1 MHEGPI
7 GPTSWTGPAEA
18 PATVPPARSGRPHWR
33 EPHPVRVGPAAA
45 GSALSGLWVLLWL
58 LAYARSTGEGL
69 PTGAGFA
76 WVTLAAS
83 TIGAVAAAL
92 LARYG
97 DRGAAV
103 GVAAVA
109 GTAAGVT
116 GLSCELYLLLTGD
129 WILWLHRPQ
138 VATSFSRSYRT
149 AAQSGRRF
157 H

>member
-1 MHEGPI
+1 MHKGPI
-7 GPTSWTGPAEA
+7 GPTSWTSPEA
-18 PATVPPARSGRPHWR
+18 HPPRSGRPHWR
-33 EPHPVRVGPAAA
+33 EPHPVRVGPVAA
-45 GSALSGLWVLLWL
+45 GSVLSGLWVLLWL
-58 LAYARSTGEGL
+58 LAYARSTGETL

-129 WILWLHRPQ
+129 WILWLHQPR

>member
-7 GPTSWTGPAEA
+7 GPTSWNGPEA
-18 PATVPPARSGRPHWR
+18 PLPRPLRPRWR
-33 EPHPVRVGPAAA
+33 EPHPVRVGATAA
-45 GSALSGLWVLLWL
+45 GSALCALWLLVWL
-58 LAYARSTGEGL
+58 LAYGKGAGPSL
-69 PTGAGFA
+69 SAAGFA

-83 TIGAVAAAL
+83 TIGAVAAAA

-129 WILWLHRPQ
+129 WILWLHRSR

-149 AAQSGRRF
+149 AAAPAAGSIE
-157 H
+157 

>member
-7 GPTSWTGPAEA
+7 GPTSWSSPEA
-18 PATVPPARSGRPHWR
+18 HPPRSGRPRWR
-33 EPHPVRVGPAAA
+33 EPHPVRVGPVAV
-45 GSALSGLWVLLWL
+45 GSVLSGLWVLLWL
-58 LAYARSTGEGL
+58 LAYSRSTGESL

-138 VATSFSRSYRT
+138 VATSFSKSYRT
-149 AAQSGRRF
+149 AARSGSRF

>member
-1 MHEGPI
+1 MYEGPI
-7 GPTSWTGPAEA
+7 GPTSWTGHEA
-18 PATVPPARSGRPHWR
+18 PPPRSVRPHWR
-33 EPHPVRVGPAAA
+33 EPHPVRVGPVAA
-45 GSALSGLWVLLWL
+45 GSALCGLWVLVWL
-58 LAYARSTGEGL
+58 LAYAKGTGEAL

-129 WILWLHRPQ
+129 WILWLHQRRPPHPS
-138 VATSFSRSYRT
+138 VRSYRT
-149 AAQSGRRF
+149 AAAPAACSIE
-157 H
+157 

>member
-7 GPTSWTGPAEA
+7 GPTSWAGSDA
-18 PATVPPARSGRPHWR
+18 PPARTGRPRWR
-33 EPHPVRVGPAAA
+33 EPHPVRIGPVAA
-45 GSALSGLWVLLWL
+45 GAALCGIWVLLWL
-58 LAYARSTGEGL
+58 LAYANGTGEQPL
-69 PTGAGFA
+69 TGAGFA

-83 TIGAVAAAL
+83 TIGAVAAAA

-109 GTAAGVT
+109 GTAAGVA

-129 WILWLHRPQ
+129 WILWLHRPRA
-138 VATSFSRSYRT
+138 ATSFSRSFEQLPRR
-149 AAQSGRRF
+149 AAGF
-157 H
+157 IE

>member
-7 GPTSWTGPAEA
+7 GPTSWTGPDA
-18 PATVPPARSGRPHWR
+18 PPRRTGRPHWR

-45 GSALSGLWVLLWL
+45 GSVLSAVWALMWL
-58 LAYARSTGEGL
+58 LAYARSTGDTP

-83 TIGAVAAAL
+83 TIGLVAAAA

-109 GTAAGVT
+109 GTAAGVA
-116 GLSCELYLLLTGD
+116 GLSCELYLFLTGD
-129 WILWLHRPQ
+129 WILWLHQPR
-138 VATSFSRSYRT
+138 VATSFSSSYRT
-149 AAQSGRRF
+149 AAHRAAGSID
-157 H
+157 

>member
-7 GPTSWTGPAEA
+7 GPTSWAGPEG
-18 PATVPPARSGRPHWR
+18 PPPRALRPRWR
-33 EPHPVRVGPAAA
+33 EPHPVRVGPTAA
-45 GSALSGLWVLLWL
+45 GSALCALWVLMWL
-58 LAYARSTGEGL
+58 LAYAKGAQDAS
-69 PTGAGFA
+69 PSGAGFA

-83 TIGAVAAAL
+83 TIGAVAAAA

-138 VATSFSRSYRT
+138 FATSFSRSYRT
-149 AAQSGRRF
+149 AARSGRRF

>member
-7 GPTSWTGPAEA
+7 GPTSWNGPEA
-18 PATVPPARSGRPHWR
+18 HLPRSGRPRWR
-33 EPHPVRVGPAAA
+33 EPHQVRVGPVAA
-45 GSALSGLWVLLWL
+45 GSVLSGLWVLLWL
-58 LAYARSTGEGL
+58 LAYARSTGEAL

-129 WILWLHRPQ
+129 WILWLHQPQ

>member
-7 GPTSWTGPAEA
+7 GPTSWTGPAA
-18 PATVPPARSGRPHWR
+18 PPPRRTGRPRWR
-33 EPHPVRVGPAAA
+33 EPHPVRVGPTAA
-45 GSALSGLWVLLWL
+45 GSALCALWVLLWL
-58 LAYARSTGEGL
+58 LAFARGAGETPL
-69 PTGAGFA
+69 TGAGFA

-83 TIGAVAAAL
+83 TIGAVAAAA

-109 GTAAGVT
+109 GTAAGVA

-129 WILWLHRPQ
+129 WILWLHQPR

-149 AAQSGRRF
+149 AARSGRCF